1 MERNEP
7 TIWSNNFTG
16 LVLSN
21 GFFFGGFH
29 MLLPTVPLLASDMGG
44 NKTEVGL
51 IAGIFVLSSVITR
64 LFTDL
69 GVRTLGKRNCLLLG
83 IAISL
88 FSAALYPF
96 APSVETLLWIRVLH
110 GVGFG
115 IGTTFY
121 VAIVSDIIPPTR
133 RGEGLGYFGLATTI
147 AMAVAPA
154 TGLWIAKDFGFPAMF
169 VMAAS
174 WECIAAL
181 CLSVCRFTPSAPS
194 VPEPVGSE
202 ASAVRRRS
210 LVDIFVEKGT
220 IFPAFLVILMG
231 IAHGS
236 IINFIAVYANEL
248 HISNPGYFFILGT
261 CCIFVSRLFTGKIY
275 DRKGPAWVILPGV
288 SLLLAGLVTVA
299 GATSLDTYLAGAVL
313 HGFGIG
319 MLYPALQ
326 TATISGVAA
335 QRRSAASATFSNA
348 LDIGLGGGSV
358 LLGMFAEKAGLSSAY
373 LCAAATMGVFL
384 VIYVFHM
391 MSRKELLAA
400 EPLPEEE

>member
-1 MERNEP
+1 MEQNGS
-7 TIWSNNFTG
+7 TIWSKNFTG

-44 NKTEVGL
+44 SKTQVGL

-69 GVRTLGKRNCLLLG
+69 GVRKLGKRNCLLLG
-83 IAISL
+83 IVISL

-96 APSVETLLWIRVLH
+96 APTVETMLWVRVLH

-121 VAIVSDIIPPTR
+121 VAIVSDVIPATR

-154 TGLWIAKDFGFPAMF
+154 TGLWIAKEYGFTAMF
-169 VMAAS
+169 AMAGS
-174 WECIAAL
+174 WELIAGL
-181 CLSVCRFTPSAPS
+181 LLSTCGFSSAPTS
-194 VPEPVGSE
+194 APHPERHE
-202 ASAVRRRS
+202 APAIGRRS
-210 LVDIFVEKGT
+210 VLDIFVEPGT
-220 IFPAFLVILMG
+220 LFPAFLVIMMG

-236 IINFIAVYANEL
+236 VINFIAVYANEL
-248 HISNPGYFFILGT
+248 HLANPGYFFILGT
-261 CCIFVSRLFTGKIY
+261 GCIFLSRLAMGKVY
-275 DRKGPAWVILPGV
+275 DRKGPAWVVLPGV
-288 SLLLAGLVTVA
+288 ILLLTGLVTVA
-299 GATSLDTYLAGAVL
+299 EASTMEVYLAAAVL

-319 MLYPALQ
+319 MLFPALQ
-326 TATISGVAA
+326 TATISDVAP

-358 LLGMFAEKAGLSSAY
+358 LLGMFAQKAGLPSAY
-373 LCAAATMGVFL
+373 LCAAAVMGVFL
-384 VIYVFHM
+384 VIYTIHLM
-391 MSRKELLAA
+391 NQKGLLGT